1 VVEHSIGNGEV
12 DSSILSGSTSPAP
25 RARVSKHRSS
35 SVLRMTGIASGWIGS
50 TTASGEVVKKP
61 SIGIS
66 KQAAD
71 PTDNR
76 PDDAAYQAS
85 QDDTND
91 GADDSTKRTP
101 YEQANKAE
109 VTGSRDRA

>member
-1 VVEHSIGNGEV
+1 
-12 DSSILSGSTSPAP
+12 
-25 RARVSKHRSS
+25 
-35 SVLRMTGIASGWIGS
+35 MTGIASGWIGS

-66 KQAAD
+66 KKAAD
-71 PTDNR
+71 PTDNCS
-76 PDDAAYQAS
+76 DDAAYQAS